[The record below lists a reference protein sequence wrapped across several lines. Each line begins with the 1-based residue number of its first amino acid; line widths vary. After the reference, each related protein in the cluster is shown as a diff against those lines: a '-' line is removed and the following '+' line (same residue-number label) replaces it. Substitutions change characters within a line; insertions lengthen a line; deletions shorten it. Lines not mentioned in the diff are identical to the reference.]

1 MLFIC
6 VKRLKKFCQNRLTQN
21 FRNRNKSF
29 VSKVQ
34 NMDIDSEGQE
44 NSANELRLNRS
55 EVEEEEE
62 IYLALHHG
70 AGYLGAAFYNVG
82 HGILYVMNDL
92 PDPAPQYKLV
102 LALLNQLNAKY
113 LLVSSRHNEAFEQ
126 AAEDLEETAETT
138 TTSTSIEDSTL
149 MDINSTAGKLKELYQ
164 HLHIKVLS
172 AKVQD

>member
-1 MLFIC
+1 MNLD
-6 VKRLKKFCQNRLTQN
+6 T
-21 FRNRNKSF
+21 
-29 VSKVQ
+29 
-34 NMDIDSEGQE
+34 EGQE
-44 NSANELRLNRS
+44 NSELRLNRS

-92 PDPAPQYKLV
+92 PDPAPQYKLA

-126 AAEDLEETAETT
+126 AAEDLEETAGETTT
-138 TTSTSIEDSTL
+138 TTSTSIEDSTFV
-149 MDINSTAGKLKELYQ
+149 DINSTKDSAGKLKELYQ

-172 AKVQD
+172 AKVFFNYSMLIKAFFKREHQSRSFY

>member
-1 MLFIC
+1 MNLD
-6 VKRLKKFCQNRLTQN
+6 T
-21 FRNRNKSF
+21 
-29 VSKVQ
+29 
-34 NMDIDSEGQE
+34 EGQE
-44 NSANELRLNRS
+44 NSELRLNRS

-92 PDPAPQYKLV
+92 PDPAPQFKLA
-102 LALLNQLNAKY
+102 LALLNQLKAKY

-126 AAEDLEETAETT
+126 AAEDLEETATETT
-138 TTSTSIEDSTL
+138 TTSTSIEDSTFVE
-149 MDINSTAGKLKELYQ
+149 MNSTSTTSKLKDLYQ

-172 AKVQD
+172 AKVIFKKLFQ